1 MNLTSHP
8 FAPITQ
14 PFIFNFYRDVAEN
27 SAVIKAGRGARRG
40 AWCLMPDARCAIHT
54 PLNPCLTSYMTIMT
68 IMTINVMW
76 HP

>member
-27 SAVIKAGRGARRG
+27 SAVIKAGHK
-40 AWCLMPDARCAIHT
+40 P
-54 PLNPCLTSYMTIMT
+54 
-68 IMTINVMW
+68 
-76 HP
+76 